1 MNMSTP
7 SRGRTRPYRQRVRAF
22 AAEATGVRIV
32 EAFIAA
38 AKVKR
43 YPDITLDEVA
53 ADAGVSRQ
61 TVIRRFQNKFGLV
74 LAAAPLVAA
83 FVDAT
88 RAGAAENDPADAI
101 RVLMRDYEVTGDLV
115 VNVLAEEDRSPELTQ
130 VLERGRIGHRRWV
143 EASFGPRLAGLSND
157 LRERRLVQLHAI
169 TDVWVWRLLRRD
181 QKRSADEVTRVLT
194 DLVFKVLET
203 GHAERNKA
211 DG

>member
-1 MNMSTP
+1 MQKP
-7 SRGRTRPYRQRVRAF
+7 SPAETRPYRQRARAA
-22 AAEATGVRIV
+22 AAEATGARIV

-53 ADAGVSRQ
+53 ASAGVTRQ
-61 TVIRRFQNKFGLV
+61 TIIRRFQNKFGLV
-74 LAAAPLVAA
+74 LAAAPRVAA

-88 RAGAAENDPADAI
+88 RAKAAPNDPADAI
-101 RVLMRDYEVTGDLV
+101 RALMRDYEVTGDLV

-130 VLERGRIGHRRWV
+130 VLERGRTGHRRWV
-143 EASFGPRLAGLSND
+143 DASFGPRLAGLSDD
-157 LRERRLVQLHAI
+157 LRERRLVQLHAV

-181 QKRSADEVTRVLT
+181 QKRSADEVTRVLN
-194 DLVFKVLET
+194 DLVFKVLDAGQPE
-203 GHAERNKA
+203 GSKA